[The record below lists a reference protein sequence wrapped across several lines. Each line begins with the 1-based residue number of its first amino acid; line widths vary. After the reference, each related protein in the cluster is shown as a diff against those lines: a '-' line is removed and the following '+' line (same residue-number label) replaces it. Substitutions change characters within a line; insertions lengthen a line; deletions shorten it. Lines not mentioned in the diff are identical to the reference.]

1 MTKEE
6 KKAELEI
13 KNDYVWAILCSS
25 LGYFW
30 CLLAWIFIIALVIV
44 RIKVGIILWN
54 SIII

>member
-1 MTKEE
+1 MEKE
-6 KKAELEI
+6 KAELEI
-13 KNDYVWAILCSS
+13 KNDYVWAILCWW